1 MKKNVLFI
9 VIDSVTNDIFLFNKN
24 TSSLCAPFLN
34 ELRKKSISG
43 DKMFSEAPYT
53 EASLMCLL
61 GGIDTMDNGGYME
74 RFKR

>member
-9 VIDSVTNDIFLFNKN
+9 VIDSVTNDILFNKN

-43 DKMFSEAPYT
+43 DKMF
-53 EASLMCLL
+53 LKLH
-61 GGIDTMDNGGYME
+61 IQ
-74 RFKR
+74 KRL